1 MPWVWFFI
9 YEKRFDCFMRFLIV
23 GLLCIF
29 SQSAG
34 AEGLEGGPVE
44 TISDR
49 PVLPVGPLVN
59 STPKPVL
66 EQTYD
71 AARTELDWY
80 FEDLETIRIGV
91 EKLVIDGSD
100 EGDFSKIRQLRRS
113 ALLLIPKL
121 EASNR
126 SSKESLVRKQ
136 YDYEDLKYE
145 LSRFQSRMRVME
157 ADRSELER
165 LLAEKEVHQLVLDN
179 LGETPQRHQDAS
191 TRLDDVQ
198 SRLDQMPPSV
208 SYFERESARLKEVNS
223 QNVAQ
228 EPILGGEIEALKR
241 SVRRSDEFLQKAR
254 EYQDHLDLI
263 IHEVLIPFKAGNDFK
278 SETAKIFAALVA
290 AVIVGFLSSHGWTKR
305 YVSPFS
311 PANQVSSF

>member
-1 MPWVWFFI
+1 M
-9 YEKRFDCFMRFLIV
+9 
-23 GLLCIF
+23 
-29 SQSAG
+29 
-34 AEGLEGGPVE
+34 E

-66 EQTYD
+66 EQAYD

-80 FEDLETIRIGV
+80 FEDLETFRIGV

-165 LLAEKEVHQLVLDN
+165 LLAEKDIHQLVLDN
-179 LGETPQRHQDAS
+179 LGVTPQRHQDAT

-228 EPILGGEIEALKR
+228 EPILGGRNRGLE
-241 SVRRSDEFLQKAR
+241 
-254 EYQDHLDLI
+254 
-263 IHEVLIPFKAGNDFK
+263 
-278 SETAKIFAALVA
+278 KICQ
-290 AVIVGFLSSHGWTKR
+290 TK
-305 YVSPFS
+305 
-311 PANQVSSF
+311 

>member
-1 MPWVWFFI
+1 M
-9 YEKRFDCFMRFLIV
+9 
-23 GLLCIF
+23 
-29 SQSAG
+29 
-34 AEGLEGGPVE
+34 E

-59 STPKPVL
+59 SIPKPVL
-66 EQTYD
+66 EQAYD

-145 LSRFQSRMRVME
+145 LSRFQSRMRAME

-165 LLAEKEVHQLVLDN
+165 LLAEQDIHQSVLDN

-191 TRLDDVQ
+191 TRHDDVQ